1 MEDKINKG
9 YWAVATQKHLS
20 KFQTT
25 SQNYEEFDALNV
37 SGKAGRLLGL
47 IRGNTRITNM
57 KKLEKLAGTMG
68 IGKRELR
75 HTILPQLETV
85 TEKKIELQKNTL
97 KEIIG
102 IEEYFLDSEQVLS
115 AAGDYFEY
123 MNPEGTER
131 ITVEAMAK
139 TRMIPTSST
148 ELYGLLSKDY
158 SEETIKKA
166 LKYQEQFKLLKR
178 SQIKREEIYTNEYI
192 WGGKQDKI
200 LHSISQLDI
209 VSKEELAIFIEI
221 LQKTQGTSESQLNI
235 DNQLVLLAKKTGII
249 DPVTI
254 KTKRNFDKE
263 FLFTSNF
270 LGGEVLI
277 NDILDDVKLLISAI
291 RFGTKY
297 TPYSRLSDP
306 VRFLERLVGGSKV
319 GPHSANG
326 TDYILLE
333 SRGIV
338 KITPA
343 PSNPGRYYMELLKKD
358 IGQMALKIIR
368 SSNYQIE
375 SSIENHIF
383 DDNANYAEFESPED
397 TRMKLAESSAAIAE
411 AENYFIE
418 VLRDERL

>member
-1 MEDKINKG
+1 MDDKINKG

-20 KFQTT
+20 KFQTS
-25 SQNYEEFDALNV
+25 SQNYEEFDALNI

-75 HTILPQLETV
+75 NTILPELEKV
-85 TEKKIELQKNTL
+85 TEKKIELQRNSL

-102 IEEYFLDSEQVLS
+102 IEEYFLDSEEVLS

-123 MNPEGTER
+123 MAPEETER
-131 ITVEAMAK
+131 ITVESMSNTK
-139 TRMIPTSST
+139 KIPVSNT
-148 ELYGLLSKDY
+148 EIYALLGKDY
-158 SEETIKKA
+158 SEEAIGQA

-178 SQIKREEIYTNEYI
+178 SFIHGEDIYSNEYI
-192 WGGKQDKI
+192 WAGKQDKI
-200 LHSISQLDI
+200 LYSLPQLDI
-209 VSKEELAIFIEI
+209 TSKEELATFIEI
-221 LQKTQGTSESQLNI
+221 LQNTQGTSQSQINI
-235 DNQLVLLAKKTGII
+235 DTQLILLAKKTGII

-254 KTKRNFDKE
+254 KTKRHFDQE

-270 LGGEVLI
+270 LGGETLV

-297 TPYSRLSDP
+297 TSFSRLSDP
-306 VRFLERLVGGSKV
+306 VRFLESLIGGNKV

-338 KITPA
+338 RITPSLSH
-343 PSNPGRYYMELLKKD
+343 PDRYYMELLKKD
-358 IGQMALKIIR
+358 IGLMALKILK
-368 SSNYQIE
+368 SSNYEME
-375 SSIENHIF
+375 SSISNCSF
-383 DDNANYAEFESPED
+383 DSSTAYPIFESPED
-397 TRMKLAESSAAIAE
+397 TRMKLAESSAVIAE
-411 AENYFIE
+411 AEDYFIE